1 MRYPAVIRAIRQ
13 RPVPSMGVALLLVAA
28 AVVLRRISPVTL
40 SYVTFY
46 PAIVV
51 ATIAGGWVIGTATL
65 LVATLCAIYFFIP
78 PVGSFSLRYTDAWN
92 VLAFWVVCLIII
104 SLIQL
109 LVKLLIST
117 DDLNHRLA
125 ESDDQRRTLLRELTH
140 RMKNQYA
147 VILAMAR
154 ATGRHATTIAEF
166 EDVFAERLHGMS
178 RAHDLLTQADWT
190 SVSLRS
196 LIKSEVDLFVAPDRV
211 EMVGVECR
219 VGEAVVV
226 NLGLALHELA
236 TNSAKYGA
244 WANRAGKVV
253 IRWQLTELQ
262 FELSWTEQDGM
273 APTDSAP
280 KGFGT
285 TILAKIVPYALHG
298 SSELTFAAEGFRY
311 KLTLPA
317 STVSCDDMNA
327 A

>member
-1 MRYPAVIRAIRQ
+1 
-13 RPVPSMGVALLLVAA
+13 MGVALLLVAA
-28 AVVLRRISPVTL
+28 AVVLRKFSPVTL

-78 PVGSFSLRYTDAWN
+78 PIGSFSLRYADAWN

-117 DDLNHRLA
+117 DELNHRLA
-125 ESDDQRRTLLRELTH
+125 RSDEQRRTLLRELTH

-154 ATGRHATTIAEF
+154 ATGRHAKTIPQF
-166 EDVFAERLHGMS
+166 EEVFAERLHGMS

-190 SVSLRS
+190 SVPLRS
-196 LIKSEVDLFVAPDRV
+196 LIKSEIDLFVAPERV
-211 EMVGVECR
+211 EMQGVDCR
-219 VGEAVVV
+219 VGEAAVV

-236 TNSAKYGA
+236 TNSAKHGA
-244 WANRAGKVV
+244 WANGSGKVV
-253 IRWQLTELQ
+253 IRWQLTETQ
-262 FELSWTEQDGM
+262 FELSWLEQGGLPLKDNE
-273 APTDSAP
+273 P

-285 TILAKIVPYALHG
+285 AILAKIVPYALHG

-311 KLTLPA
+311 KLTIPA
-317 STVSCDDMNA
+317 SAVTCDDA
-327 A
+327 HAP